1 MKAVLRLE
9 FSHIFPKEN
18 KKEVLDYLKVIPK
31 DILLK
36 LIGFSTIYP
45 QPNYDSF
52 FSNSYLGREI
62 YNKVIEYCY
71 NNKISNKP
79 IIISREA
86 SLRIG
91 EIILSHLEEF
101 KSEKDDTDLGEL
113 NIFKSYLI
121 INEELNKKDESK
133 IRAEDNFEKI
143 VDMSISSSFP
153 LSDLG
158 LYEKNDID
166 FYKLLYCTLVRFTHL
181 LDFLKSEEEYKY
193 LENAVCTNFATD
205 NTQDL
210 LYQVKYLLGHLLVMK
225 MSGGYEFVVEDE
237 KQILFLDSFVSEVI
251 EEDADFTNM
260 RNSPLLKI
268 SKNEYTVID
277 FFFILDKFT
286 KSAKFILKDAFHKK
300 HGLPPEDRT
309 FFSFYNKD
317 FSEEFLMKKILDEIF
332 PDTIYT
338 KKKVI
343 DDKDNEP
350 DYYAR
355 LKDRVYLF
363 ENKDVMIAK
372 AVKSSGNI
380 EQINDALKTKFN
392 KKKIGIGQLIHSI
405 KEIAGKTFKFDDGA
419 NKRNDL
425 VIYPILLVSERMFM
439 IPGLN
444 YRLNTWYREKLK
456 EEYKINPLV
465 KDLTVIDI
473 DTLIYWLP
481 YLKEKNKNL
490 KNLIHNHTNK
500 MADAFPARPKKK
512 YCDPME
518 FAQEKIEKQLLP
530 ISERLRRIRLAPK
543 YILSLFKDI
552 FPEM

>member
-1 MKAVLRLE
+1 MEAVLRLE

-18 KKEVLDYLKVIPK
+18 RKEVIDYLKVIPK

-36 LIGFSTIYP
+36 LIGFSTRYP
-45 QPNYDSF
+45 QPNYDKF
-52 FSNSYLGREI
+52 FSNPYIGRDI
-62 YNKVIEYCY
+62 YNRVIEYCFK
-71 NNKISNKP
+71 NNISNKP
-79 IIISREA
+79 VVISREA
-86 SLRIG
+86 SLKIG
-91 EIILSHLEEF
+91 EIILSHLDEF

-121 INEELNKKDESK
+121 INEELNKKDDHK
-133 IRAEDNFEKI
+133 ITSEDNFEKI

-181 LDFLKSEEEYKY
+181 LDFLKSKDEYKY
-193 LENAVCTNFATD
+193 LEDALCTNFATD

-225 MSGGYEFVVEDE
+225 MSGGYVFVVEEE

-251 EEDADFTNM
+251 NEDEDFTNM
-260 RNSPLLKI
+260 RNFPLIKMG
-268 SKNEYTVID
+268 KNEYVVID

-286 KSAKFILKDAFHKK
+286 KSAKFILKDAFHKE

-317 FSEEFLMKKILDEIF
+317 FSEEFLMKKILDELF
-332 PDTIYT
+332 PDAIYT
-338 KKKVI
+338 KKKII
-343 DDKDNEP
+343 DDNDNEP

-372 AVKSSGNI
+372 AVKSSGDI
-380 EQINDALKTKFN
+380 DQINDALKTKFN

-405 KEIAGKTFKFDDGA
+405 KEIAGKTFKFDDEA
-419 NKRNDL
+419 NKRKDL
-425 VIYPILLVSERMFM
+425 VIYPILLVSERIFM

-444 YRLNTWYREKLK
+444 HRLNTWYREKLK
-456 EEYKINPLV
+456 EEYKFNPLV

-481 YLKEKNKNL
+481 YLKRKNNYFR
-490 KNLIHNHTNK
+490 NLIHNHTNK
-500 MADAFPARPKKK
+500 MVDAFPTRPKRK
-512 YCDPME
+512 YFDPME
-518 FAQEKIEKQLLP
+518 FVRKKIEKQLLP
-530 ISERLRRIRLAPK
+530 ISERLRRVRLAPE

-552 FPEM
+552 FPKK